1 MKPYERNEAIFNKY
15 QVTEDDVKRMA
26 ELAEMDF
33 GTGDLH
39 ALSEEEIFDELFKDF
54 DLNEGEFPADPNQM
68 YGVLLLKRVQGQL
81 ADAALST
88 MHDIDSFYDYWHEN
102 KESIRDAAQLSP
114 AIKEMLVLGFRM
126 AISVGSAASAN
137 CLGALYYMGDVVEQ
151 DYAKA
156 AELYELAMAGGC
168 YQSIIN
174 LGYIYEYGRIG
185 KPDHAKAYEFYS
197 LAAALAPSC
206 EAIYKLGDMFSRGRA
221 VKRDMKKAFA
231 LYERSLQMAQS
242 DEEYAQPAIRI
253 AQILID
259 PDCFE
264 YDIDPDPLRALAL
277 FQRAEI
283 GLRLDIA
290 DGQFYYKKR
299 LQEAI
304 EGQEIARA
312 MVEDEGD
319 GGDFFIV

>member
-15 QVTEDDVKRMA
+15 QVTEDDVKRMV

-33 GTGDLH
+33 DTGDLH

-88 MHDIDSFYDYWHEN
+88 MHDIDSFYDYWQEN

-137 CLGALYYMGDVVEQ
+137 CLGALDYMGDVVKQ

-156 AELYELAMAGGC
+156 AELYELAMANGC
-168 YQSIIN
+168 
-174 LGYIYEYGRIG
+174 
-185 KPDHAKAYEFYS
+185 
-197 LAAALAPSC
+197 
-206 EAIYKLGDMFSRGRA
+206 
-221 VKRDMKKAFA
+221 
-231 LYERSLQMAQS
+231 
-242 DEEYAQPAIRI
+242 
-253 AQILID
+253 
-259 PDCFE
+259 
-264 YDIDPDPLRALAL
+264 
-277 FQRAEI
+277 
-283 GLRLDIA
+283 
-290 DGQFYYKKR
+290 
-299 LQEAI
+299 
-304 EGQEIARA
+304 
-312 MVEDEGD
+312 
-319 GGDFFIV
+319 